1 MDEAT
6 APSAPPAPARKGGL
20 LKKLLVVFV
29 ATVVV
34 GGGAGWFLLK
44 GSAAKAE
51 EPGLETRG
59 LLAFDTL
66 LVNLADNGGN
76 RFLKAT
82 VQLVLGSVAEAEEV
96 HSKPVV
102 MSAIRSTMLELFT
115 EQQASVL
122 VTVEGKAALKKAIKE
137 RIAVHLKQHKV
148 IDVLFSEFV
157 VQF

>member
-6 APSAPPAPARKGGL
+6 APSAPAAPARKGGL
-20 LKKLLVVFV
+20 LKKLLLVVV

-51 EPGLETRG
+51 EPGLEARG
-59 LLAFDTL
+59 LLSFDTL

-82 VQLVLGSVAEAEEV
+82 VQLVLGSATEAEEV
-96 HSKPVV
+96 HSRPVV
-102 MSAIRSTMLELFT
+102 MSAIRSTKI
-115 EQQASVL
+115 VP
-122 VTVEGKAALKKAIKE
+122 TVRDA
-137 RIAVHLKQHKV
+137 
-148 IDVLFSEFV
+148 DPP
-157 VQF
+157 